1 MAGRHSLGILARRP
15 GMTFPPGQHPI
26 EGFPRFGTHLHR
38 PPPAVPIDPVIEVS
52 GAVAKPF
59 RPATGRARDASRR
72 QLTAQGHRPLR
83 QLRSAVLSEWRRP

>member
-38 PPPAVPIDPVIEVS
+38 PPP
-52 GAVAKPF
+52 
-59 RPATGRARDASRR
+59 
-72 QLTAQGHRPLR
+72 
-83 QLRSAVLSEWRRP
+83 LSPSIL